1 MLTENRDA
9 ALVTYSVEILKG
21 TTMKKTVN
29 TALITTT
36 LLAILLPG
44 CANYY
49 AHTREDVIA
58 HPRTKQ
64 WSLTVPRK
72 LDDVVSSLN
81 KQAVACVNKQY
92 SQTRSGMSVSRSV
105 QIMTIKKV
113 SASKAELDYRQLS
126 NNVIG
131 QPKDGIL
138 IFTANFE
145 SRGPKSTVAT
155 LYNGNEPLRK
165 ALQEWIKG
173 NDNSCHGYGG

>member
-1 MLTENRDA
+1 MEN
-9 ALVTYSVEILKG
+9 
-21 TTMKKTVN
+21 TVN
-29 TALITTT
+29 GALMTAT
-36 LLAILLPG
+36 LLYAVLLSG
-44 CANYY
+44 CATYY
-49 AHTREDVIA
+49 AHTREDIIA

-64 WSLTVPRK
+64 LSFTVPRK

-81 KQAVACVNKQY
+81 KQALACVNKEY
-92 SQTRSGMSVSRSV
+92 SQTRSGVGMLSVSRGV

-131 QPKDGIL
+131 QPEGGIL
-138 IFTANFE
+138 MFAANFE

-155 LYNGNEPLRK
+155 FYNGNEPLKK
-165 ALQEWIKG
+165 ALQEWGKG